1 MAKSN
6 DRTAPSLAPGAD
18 RAAHA
23 PPNEIHEPGRGRQ
36 AASPAQIPARGWSD
50 ILRRTFQQLGEDNLS
65 IVAAGMAFYAFTAM
79 VPALAAVVAIY
90 ALVND
95 PATVT
100 GHIESMAHLLPEQT
114 RPILHEQLSRLTAD
128 NESAGWGAV
137 IGIGIAI
144 FGAMKAMSALITGLN
159 IAYDEEEKRG
169 VVKLYATALALTLAS
184 VVGAILAIGLVAV
197 APALLRVV
205 SGDETAKLL
214 VNILRWP
221 VVAALFAFA
230 LSVAYR
236 YAASRDK
243 PRWHWVSWGASAAT
257 VLWLLGSA
265 AFSFYLSRFGDYEG
279 TYGSLGAI
287 VAFLMWLFLTSYV
300 ILLGAELDAE
310 MERQTVRDTTDEP
323 EKPLGQRGAHA
334 ADTVGPALG
343 KRSAHHG

>member
-1 MAKSN
+1 MAKPK
-6 DRTAPSLAPGAD
+6 DKTTPSLDPGAD
-18 RAAHA
+18 QANQA
-23 PPNEIHEPGRGRQ
+23 PPHEVHEPGRGRQ
-36 AASPAQIPARGWSD
+36 AESPGQIPARGWSD

-114 RPILHEQLSRLTAD
+114 RPILHEQLTRLTAD
-128 NESAGWGAV
+128 NESAGWGAAL
-137 IGIGIAI
+137 GIGIAI

-169 VVKLYATALALTLAS
+169 VVKLYATAFVLTLAS

-197 APALLRVV
+197 APAALRAI
-205 SGDETAKLL
+205 SGDETAKLIA
-214 VNILRWP
+214 NILRWP
-221 VVAALFAFA
+221 LVAALFAFA

-243 PRWHWVSWGASAAT
+243 PRWRWVSWGASAAT

-265 AFSFYLSRFGDYEG
+265 AFSLYLSKFGDYEG

-310 MERQTVRDTTDEP
+310 MERQTVRDTTDDP

-334 ADTVGPALG
+334 ADTVGAALG

>member
-1 MAKSN
+1 
-6 DRTAPSLAPGAD
+6 
-18 RAAHA
+18 
-23 PPNEIHEPGRGRQ
+23 
-36 AASPAQIPARGWSD
+36 
-50 ILRRTFQQLGEDNLS
+50 
-65 IVAAGMAFYAFTAM
+65 M

-100 GHIESMAHLLPEQT
+100 DHIQSMAHLLPEQT
-114 RPILHEQLSRLTAD
+114 RPILHDQLARLTAD
-128 NESAGWGAV
+128 NESAGWGAAL
-137 IGIGIAI
+137 GIGIAL

-169 VVKLYATALALTLAS
+169 VVKLYATALALTFAS
-184 VVGAILAIGLVAV
+184 VVGAILVIGLVAV
-197 APALLRVV
+197 APALLGAIG
-205 SGDETAKLL
+205 GDETAKLI

-243 PRWHWVSWGASAAT
+243 PRWRWVSWGAGGST

-265 AFSFYLSRFGDYEG
+265 GFSFYLSKFGDYEG

-287 VAFLMWLFLTSYV
+287 IAFLMWLYLTAYV

-310 MERQTVRDTTDEP
+310 MERQTVRDTTDDP

-334 ADTVGPALG
+334 ADTVGAALG
-343 KRSAHHG
+343 KRSGHPG